1 MRNTTME
8 GLVIN
13 RTKEWTASDYQ
24 LLGESAAPCQL
35 IDGELFMSPSPTPEH
50 QRVVRRLFKI
60 LDSFAASA
68 GEVFFSPI
76 DLYVDD
82 RNVFQPDLIYIA
94 ESNANAFTTKGVE
107 KAPDLIVE
115 IISPSNS
122 YVDRYTKKK
131 AYLEM
136 GVKEYWI
143 VDPANQTLEV
153 FSDDLDVVDKPSFF
167 LSQSGIVSSR
177 VIPMLKFNL
186 EDIWS

>member
-1 MRNTTME
+1 ME

-24 LLGESAAPCQL
+24 LLGESATPCQL
-35 IDGELFMSPSPTPEH
+35 IDGELFMSPAPTPEH

-60 LDSFAASA
+60 LDSFAVGT

-94 ESNANAFTTKGVE
+94 ESNANAVTKKGVE

-131 AYLEM
+131 AYLKM

-143 VDPANQTLEV
+143 VDPANRTLEV
-153 FSDDLDVVDKPSFF
+153 FSEDLDVADKPSFF
-167 LSQSGIVSSR
+167 LSQNGIVSSR

>member
-1 MRNTTME
+1 ME

-13 RTKEWTASDYQ
+13 RSKKWTASDYE
-24 LLGESAAPCQL
+24 LLGESTTPCQL
-35 IDGELFMSPSPTPEH
+35 IDGELFMSPAPTPAH

-60 LDSFAASA
+60 LDSFAANT

-76 DLYVDD
+76 DLYVDS

-94 ESNANAFTTKGVE
+94 EANASAVTDKGVE
-107 KAPDLIVE
+107 KAPELVVE
-115 IISPSNS
+115 IISSSNS
-122 YVDRYTKKK
+122 YIDRYTKKK
-131 AYLEM
+131 AYLKM

-153 FSDDLDVVDKPSFF
+153 FSGDLSVVDKPTLF
-167 LSQSGIVSSR
+167 LSQNGIVSSQ
-177 VIPMLKFNL
+177 VIKNLKFNL